1 MTPIIALWP
10 LDPLRAMLSHEFMRN
25 AFLAS
30 TPIAVAAGLVG
41 YFVVLRNQVFIS
53 DVISHVAFTG
63 ALAAYAFAIDPLIGL
78 FGASIAFSLIAGS
91 LGERARGQDVA
102 TGTVFAW
109 VLGLGVLFLTIY
121 TTAHSA
127 TTGNVG
133 VKVLFGSIF
142 GVDLRHAMVAT
153 SIGAGIVVAVAVI
166 ARPLLFASIDPDVAL
181 ARGIPVR
188 ALGLVFVALVAMV
201 VAEAVQV
208 VGSLLIVGLMVTP
221 AAAAVRLS
229 SRPFLALA
237 LSAALAVGSVW
248 LGLTTSYFAQRLP
261 PSFVII
267 TLAFGV
273 YVAADA
279 FQSPFWRG
287 RRARL
292 LT

>member
-1 MTPIIALWP
+1 MAAIVLTWP
-10 LDPLRAMLSHEFMRN
+10 LDQLQAMLGHAFMRN

-30 TPIAVAAGLVG
+30 TPIAAAAGLVG
-41 YFVVLRNQVFIS
+41 YFVVLRNQVFVS
-53 DVISHVAFTG
+53 DVISHVAFSG
-63 ALAAYAFAIDPLIGL
+63 ALAAYAFAVDPLIGL
-78 FGASIAFSLIAGS
+78 FGASIVFGVIIGS

-109 VLGLGVLFLTIY
+109 VLGLGVLFLSIY

-133 VKVLFGSIF
+133 IKVLFGSIF
-142 GVDLRHAMVAT
+142 GVDSRNVLIAT
-153 SIGAGIVVAVAVI
+153 SIGISILVATLVI
-166 ARPLLFASIDPDVAL
+166 ARPLLFASIDPEVAF

-188 ALGLVFVALVAMV
+188 ALGLIFVALVGMV

-229 SRPFLALA
+229 SRPFVALL

-267 TLAFGV
+267 TLAF
-273 YVAADA
+273 AAYLA
-279 FQSPFWRG
+279 AVLFKSPPWRS
-287 RRARL
+287 RAAS
-292 LT
+292 